1 MVFNSKTNR
10 VSLEPGDTIKCRDAK
25 DAAQLGDILCERHIN
40 WEFLYEKNKQK
51 GIWIVI
57 LADEEE
63 RDEI

>member
-10 VSLEPGDTIKCRDAK
+10 VAFEPGDTIKCRDAN

-51 GIWIVI
+51 GI
-57 LADEEE
+57 
-63 RDEI
+63 